1 MIKQEITISNRII
14 RKLNPC
20 YDPSE
25 VVKDENEKLPVREW
39 VLKYRSLV
47 KDPSDIVWLLCNEY
61 FMSDKDLRLFAVWNA
76 RKALA
81 LVENPDI
88 ISLNACNIA
97 ERFAN
102 GEATREELLAAEDGA
117 LDAWAAR
124 EDADWNTTKSAARA
138 TARASTLPEARTA
151 AWSAARNNARTAYL
165 NAAKDATKDDAIN
178 NARYAA
184 RSEQLDQLLTYFN

>member
-1 MIKQEITISNRII
+1 MTKQENIISNRII

-25 VVKDENEKLPVREW
+25 VVKDENEELTVREW
-39 VLKYRSLV
+39 VHKYRSLV

-61 FMSDKDLRLFAVWNA
+61 FMSDKDMRLFAVWNA
-76 RKALA
+76 RKALK
-81 LVENPDI
+81 LIDNSDI

-102 GEATREELLAAEDGA
+102 GEATREELTAAKDAAWDDARNDTLAATE
-117 LDAWAAR
+117 AA
-124 EDADWNTTKSAARA
+124 AWNTTKSAARA
-138 TARASTLPEARTA
+138 TARASAWPAARAA

-165 NAAKDATKDDAIN
+165 NATKDDA
-178 NARYAA
+178 RYAA
-184 RSEQLDQLLTYFN
+184 WDSQIEQLLTYFK